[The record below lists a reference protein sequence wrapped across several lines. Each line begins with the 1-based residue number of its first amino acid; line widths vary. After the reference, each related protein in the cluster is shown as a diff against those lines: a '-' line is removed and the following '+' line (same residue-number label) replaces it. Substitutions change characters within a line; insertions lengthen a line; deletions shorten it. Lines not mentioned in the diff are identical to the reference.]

1 MNPETQII
9 RPEVNG
15 TSTSVTKHPRRGGGL
30 RQADIVRA
38 LKAAIRAGLS
48 VTRVDIGV
56 RGELTLIVTAATTQT
71 ETLSPLEEWK
81 RKRDA
86 RQT

>member
-1 MNPETQII
+1 
-9 RPEVNG
+9 
-15 TSTSVTKHPRRGGGL
+15 
-30 RQADIVRA
+30 
-38 LKAAIRAGLS
+38 
-48 VTRVDIGV
+48 
-56 RGELTLIVTAATTQT
+56 LTLIVTAATTQT